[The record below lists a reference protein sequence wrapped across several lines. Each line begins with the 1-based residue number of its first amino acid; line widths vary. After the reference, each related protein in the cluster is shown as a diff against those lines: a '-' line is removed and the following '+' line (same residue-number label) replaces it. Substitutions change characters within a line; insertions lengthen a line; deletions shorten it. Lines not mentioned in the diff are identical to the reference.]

1 MKCTITKVSICVF
14 PGSIICTVFLP
25 GDLLYAQQYKV
36 DSLVSLIAIT
46 NTDTGKI
53 DLYEKLGDAYRSAK
67 NGPQFYLFSLRLI

>member
-1 MKCTITKVSICVF
+1 MHDNKGFHLCF
-14 PGSIICTVFLP
+14 FQGSIICTVFLP

-67 NGPQFYLFSLRLI
+67 KMDSQFYLFSLRLI